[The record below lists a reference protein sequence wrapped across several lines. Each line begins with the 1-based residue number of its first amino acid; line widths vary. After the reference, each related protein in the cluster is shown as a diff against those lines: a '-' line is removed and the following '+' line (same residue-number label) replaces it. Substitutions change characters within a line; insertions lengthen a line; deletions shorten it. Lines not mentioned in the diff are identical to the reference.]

1 MSEPSKCPR
10 DGKILVEVSGSE
22 GRFLEC
28 ICGYKFDANLSREV
42 STEPAESIVR
52 ERASGQNVRELAYE
66 LAEQITESDTFVTI
80 NGSEEILHYE
90 GGIYR
95 EGGEFTIKSKVQE
108 LASPKDLGNNLVAEV
123 LGNVRRSTYIQAERF
138 TESSSLVVL
147 ENGILDVDSCKVIP
161 HTPDHCALSKLPV
174 KFDLAADCPMIKKF
188 LSEVLYPEDLSFI
201 QEWVGYHL
209 WRGYPTAIAALFVGE
224 GANGKSTLIGVLR
237 AFLGPKNVAAIPLQ
251 AFERNTFAKAGLMGK
266 MANLYPD
273 LSDEALK
280 QVGTFKALTGG
291 DMLTAEKKFGQP
303 FNFANYAKLTFSCNV
318 VPEVWE
324 DTEAFFRRIWIVSF
338 PNTFQ
343 GEKADRDLLA
353 KLVTPEELSG
363 FLNWALDGLKRL
375 RASGWRFTGTR
386 STAEVKADYIR
397 RSDTVRAF
405 LNNCTKKTGS
415 AFVTRDDLYDSYC
428 AYCRERN
435 LVTKNRVA
443 FFDKLPQFG
452 QFLKEQRTVAGKRKW
467 AVVGLELLAKD
478 QWERS
483 ANEDAELVLNGDLPV
498 QPVQPVQDRLANAQP
513 AQTAQPFDDLREDQV
528 GRQPA
533 PGKQPSEEAE
543 GPKGRLIQPKC
554 SVCGIPLSTP
564 EQPTIFAMKGKH
576 YCKEHFPKK
585 GTKEEPSD

>member
-1 MSEPSKCPR
+1 MSSEEPSLCPKC
-10 DGKILVEVSGSE
+10 GKVLVEVSESG

-28 ICGYKFDANLSREV
+28 FCGYKFDTHLSREV
-42 STEPAESIVR
+42 SAEPTESIVR

-95 EGGEFTIKSKVQE
+95 EGGEFTIKSKVQG
-108 LASPKDLGNNLVAEV
+108 LTSPKDLGNNLVAEV

-138 TESSSLVVL
+138 TESSSWVVL
-147 ENGILDVDSCKVIP
+147 ENGILDVDSYKVIP
-161 HTPDHCALSKLPV
+161 HTPDHCALSKLPM
-174 KFDLAADCPMIKKF
+174 KFDPSTDCPMIKKF
-188 LSEVLYPEDLSFI
+188 LSEVLYPEDLPFI

-224 GANGKSTLIGVLR
+224 GANGKSTLIGILR

-266 MANLYPD
+266 LANLYPD

-343 GEKADRDLLA
+343 GEKADRELLA
-353 KLVTPEELSG
+353 KLTTPGELSG
-363 FLNWALDGLKRL
+363 LLNWALEGLKRL
-375 RASGWRFTGTR
+375 RANGWRFTGTR
-386 STAEVKADYIR
+386 STADVKADYIR

-405 LNNCTKKTGS
+405 LIGCTRKAATS
-415 AFVTRDDLYDSYC
+415 FVTKDDLYNTYC
-428 AYCRERN
+428 AYCRKRN
-435 LVTKNRVA
+435 LIARNRDA

-452 QFLKEQRTVAGKRKW
+452 QFTKSQRTVAGKRKW
-467 AVVGLELLAKD
+467 ALEGLEILPEGE
-478 QWERS
+478 WEK
-483 ANEDAELVLNGDLPV
+483 APNEDAEVALNGAQGV
-498 QPVQPVQDRLANAQP
+498 QPMQPVQDRLTNAQLTQP
-513 AQTAQPFDDLREDQV
+513 AHPPDDLRGAQSHS
-528 GRQPA
+528 G
-533 PGKQPSEEAE
+533 AE
-543 GPKGRLIQPKC
+543 SRLVYPKC
-554 SVCGIPLSTP
+554 DVCGKDLGTGD
-564 EQPTIFAMKGKH
+564 EPTVYTDREKH
-576 YCKEHFPKK
+576 FCKEHFPKK
-585 GTKEEPSD
+585 RTKEEPSD